1 MTDLMLPI
9 VNEENSCLPLAV
21 NVVTQYWNVQIPLPV
36 NRAQM
41 YPPDAG
47 SVIMEGIELAE
58 AHNLTVS
65 VLKTDMSGLFSA
77 IDSGIPPIV
86 VLPGLG
92 TVTQHIS
99 VLSGYDETTI
109 LHYIPEGT
117 EEGIYEGAIPHDIF
131 EDKWSQEDR
140 IAILIGPSDV
150 ITQKSSESLRLC
162 LEAERAMLSNND
174 DKTRS
179 FLEQALSID
188 RTNAT
193 AWLFFADL
201 QNKHG
206 DDDCINSYAECIK
219 LNRRY
224 FLAYSGLGN
233 YYLKRDN
240 IEKSEDNYDRAIQ
253 LDPKRSGSIYKNRAY
268 LRNKREA
275 FGLAAD
281 DLEQYVKLS
290 PDAPDRGAMQ
300 RAILE
305 LRKM

>member
-131 EDKWSQEDR
+131 EDKWSQEDSM
-140 IAILIGPSDV
+140 AILIGPSDV
-150 ITQKSSESLRLC
+150 ITQKNSESLRLC

-188 RTNAT
+188 RTDAT

-206 DDDCINSYAECIK
+206 DDDCINSYTECIK